1 MSRENMQCRN
11 EAHILHPFP
20 PSPATSTTDGTP
32 TGSGTRGYVAQTGI
46 RAGLKQITEQS
57 QRTWPLTGVI
67 SAAPCLPQN
76 YKDPGS
82 STRQALRH

>member
-11 EAHILHPFP
+11 GAHALHPFP

-46 RAGLKQITEQS
+46 RAGLKRTTEPNTE
-57 QRTWPLTGVI
+57 TWPLTGVI
-67 SAAPCLPQN
+67 SAAPFLPQN
-76 YKDPGS
+76 
-82 STRQALRH
+82 